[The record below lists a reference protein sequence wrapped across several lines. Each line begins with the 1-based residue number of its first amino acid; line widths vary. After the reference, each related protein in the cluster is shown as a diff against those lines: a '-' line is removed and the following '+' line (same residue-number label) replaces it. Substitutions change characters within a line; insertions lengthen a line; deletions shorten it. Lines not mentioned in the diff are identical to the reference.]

1 MSLIVIR
8 WCMGEREWVDEVVGG
23 IETELVLEEDEEEAI
38 VGKVFDKMYVRVLD
52 VGLCSALIPC
62 RNRCYRLFQEL
73 YSPHFG
79 RDCVSYL

>member
-1 MSLIVIR
+1 
-8 WCMGEREWVDEVVGG
+8 MGEREWVDEVVGG
-23 IETELVLEEDEEEAI
+23 IEIELILEEDEEEDI
-38 VGKVFDKMYVRVLD
+38 VEKVFDKMYVRVLD